1 MRSDRGGP
9 QCSEAID
16 RRTNCDTNVL
26 QIRPAQWRTLTELSF
41 RRTEADIALALR
53 RRFEKSKEAPAVSI
67 TTLSDDQLAS
77 FVHEIVDA
85 ARTHGF
91 VLRGDLYS
99 LVEAAAI
106 FGRDNVLLDVV
117 LTNPNL
123 SAQEKVSVIVELCRQ
138 ARSFRQIRS
147 P

>member
-1 MRSDRGGP
+1 M
-9 QCSEAID
+9 
-16 RRTNCDTNVL
+16 
-26 QIRPAQWRTLTELSF
+26 QIRPTQWRTLTELSW
-41 RRTEADIALALR
+41 RRTEADIAAALR
-53 RRFEKSKEAPAVSI
+53 RRFENSKEQVAISI
-67 TTLSDDQLAS
+67 TALSDAELAS
-77 FVHEIVDA
+77 FVHEIVGFGRA
-85 ARTHGF
+85 HGF
-91 VLRGDLYS
+91 VLRGDVYS

-138 ARSFRQIRS
+138 ARSFRQVRS

>member
-1 MRSDRGGP
+1 M
-9 QCSEAID
+9 
-16 RRTNCDTNVL
+16 L

-41 RRTEADIALALR
+41 QRTEADIALALR
-53 RRFEKSKEAPAVSI
+53 RRFENSKAEPLAVSI

-85 ARTHGF
+85 GRAQGF

-117 LTNPNL
+117 LTNANL
-123 SAQEKVSVIVELCRQ
+123 SAHEKVCVIVELCKQ